1 MTLVLGLTGSIAS
14 GKSSVAA
21 IFADL
26 GAVVVSADQLA
37 RAAVAPGSPALAE
50 LVAVFGPAI
59 LTAQGD
65 LDRKALG
72 QVVFADP
79 AARERLNAITH
90 PAIARLAEARLRE
103 LRASGVPLVV
113 YEAALLFEAAAEQRV
128 DAVLVVTIDPALQQA
143 RLAGRD
149 QLDPE
154 AVRARID
161 AQWSQAAKVARADF
175 VIDNSG
181 TLAETR
187 SQVAALYQHLLL
199 RAHG

>member
-1 MTLVLGLTGSIAS
+1 
-14 GKSSVAA
+14 
-21 IFADL
+21 
-26 GAVVVSADQLA
+26 
-37 RAAVAPGSPALAE
+37 
-50 LVAVFGPAI
+50 
-59 LTAQGD
+59 
-65 LDRKALG
+65 
-72 QVVFADP
+72 
-79 AARERLNAITH
+79 
-90 PAIARLAEARLRE
+90 

>member
-37 RAAVAPGSPALAE
+37 RAAVAPGSPALTE